1 MSACG
6 GVHQR
11 AFGRAENLGGPRP
24 AEVEDG
30 DGALPVLDHGGP
42 QSDHG
47 SFIRQSSDDEGR
59 KLKRREKNRVAAQ
72 NSRKRQTRRADEL
85 HEAYESLE
93 QENSSLRKEVQM
105 LAEEQRRLSEAL
117 KAHEPLCPI
126 VHVTLVSP
134 HQQ

>member
-1 MSACG
+1 RRGSMSACG

-11 AFGRAENLGGPRP
+11 AFGRAEVGRQPRI
-24 AEVEDG
+24 VINC
-30 DGALPVLDHGGP
+30 
-42 QSDHG
+42 S
-47 SFIRQSSDDEGR
+47 SSDDEGR